1 MSEFISYNEVSK
13 LTSIPLGTL
22 YSYVYK
28 NKIPHYRIGKRLVR
42 FSRREIIEWIQGS
55 QVKVVKP

>member
-1 MSEFISYNEVSK
+1 MSEFISYSEVSK

-42 FSRREIIEWIQGS
+42 FSRREILEWLQES
-55 QVKVVKP
+55 QVRVKNS